1 MSTTVRPCTP
11 ADLETAAD
19 TLAAAFADY
28 PWTRYVVPEEDYA
41 TRLRALQRLY
51 LAHALQHGV
60 VGVVDDGSGV
70 VAMLPHDA
78 PDPDDTTL
86 QQVVALHGDRLDRL
100 ARPTPPH
107 EDWVLETVGV
117 RPDAQ
122 GRGVGAALLRY
133 GLAEAARR
141 GARAVRLETS
151 SDRNVRLYERHGFR
165 TTDRGDRPDGPP
177 VWTMRSVTD
186 AAAPVPPPEHDTAAA
201 APSADE
207 ALSRYLEATNS
218 HDFSQVATL
227 LVPDAVYYFGDA
239 TCVGRAEVQE
249 YFERTWESIPDERYW
264 AEDITW
270 TARSTHVA
278 VATYTYRWTGTLPT
292 GPASGAGRATNVLVA
307 DGQGWRLCHEHLSG
321 LPRPSL

>member
-1 MSTTVRPCTP
+1 MTPPVRLCTP
-11 ADLETAAD
+11 ADLPVAAD
-19 TLAAAFADY
+19 TLAAAFTDY
-28 PWTRYVVPEEDYA
+28 PWTRYVVPEDDYA
-41 TRLRALQRLY
+41 SRLRDLQHLY
-51 LAHALQHGV
+51 LTHAQQHGV
-60 VGVVDDGSGV
+60 VAVVHDGSGV
-70 VAMLPHDA
+70 IALLPPDA
-78 PDPDDTTL
+78 PDPDDEVL
-86 QQVVALHGDRLDRL
+86 EQVMTLHGDRLDRL

-122 GRGVGAALLRY
+122 GRGVGAELLRF

-177 VWTMRSVTD
+177 VWTMRTVTD
-186 AAAPVPPPEHDTAAA
+186 DAAPVLPPGHGTPSAAR
-201 APSADE
+201 SADE

-218 HDFSQVATL
+218 HDFSQVAPL
-227 LVPDAVYYFGDA
+227 LVPDAVYFFGDA
-239 TCVGRAEVQE
+239 TCTGRAEVQA
-249 YFERTWESIPDERYW
+249 YFERTWETIPDERYW

-270 TARSTHVA
+270 TARSTQVA

-321 LPRPSL
+321 LPRLTL